1 MSRVG
6 LVFLCLSLTLSAY
19 AAERPVGFLWY
30 NLPKVQS
37 SQKEA
42 RPQGKPFNQLSFTQR
57 DAILHFYT
65 MEALHKAHQ
74 TKKMEDMR
82 RFLSLQNYWLA
93 ESSRFK
99 ALFQKTLL
107 AYPQYDYTVTHPM
120 SQAGIRLTE
129 ERRERLHLKRLKA
142 LRKTQGFLFFYRGKS
157 AYDLRQIPILLDF
170 CKTHRFSLITVS
182 VDGVKAD
189 ALPDTHLDKGQ
200 ADRLGVRYFPA
211 LLLASPARGRAK
223 PVAYGLF
230 TQDMLLTRLN
240 QVATDFNGDEE

>member
-1 MSRVG
+1 MIRLWSF
-6 LVFLCLSLTLSAY
+6 FLLLSLSIAAA

-30 NLPKVQS
+30 NLPKEAPS
-37 SQKEA
+37 PKKE
-42 RPQGKPFNQLSFTQR
+42 RPRGKPFNQLSFTQR
-57 DAILHFYT
+57 DAVLHFYT

-82 RFLSLQNYWLA
+82 RFLSLQDYWLA

-129 ERRERLHLKRLKA
+129 ERRERLHLQRLKA
-142 LRKTQGFLFFYRGKS
+142 LSKTQGFLFFYRGKS
-157 AYDLRQIPILLDF
+157 AYDRRQIPILLDF
-170 CKTHRFSLITVS
+170 CKTHRLSLLAVS

-189 ALPDTHLDKGQ
+189 ALPDTRLDKGQ

-211 LLLASPARGRAK
+211 LLLADPARGKAT

-240 QVATDFNGDEE
+240 QVATHFNGEKE

>member
-1 MSRVG
+1 MIRRG
-6 LVFLCLSLTLSAY
+6 LLVLFLMLNVAAI

-37 SQKEA
+37 SQKEM

-99 ALFQKTLL
+99 ALFQQTLL

-120 SQAGIRLTE
+120 STQGIQLTDA
-129 ERRERLHLKRLKA
+129 RRQRLHRKRLKE
-142 LRKTQGFLFFYRGKS
+142 LTRNHGFLFFYRGKS
-157 AYDLRQIPILLDF
+157 AYDQQQIPILLDF
-170 CKTHRFSLITVS
+170 CRHYHIGLLPVS

-189 ALPDTHLDKGQ
+189 ALPDTRLDEGQ
-200 ADRLGVRYFPA
+200 ADRLGVRFFPA
-211 LLLASPARGRAK
+211 LLLANPATRKAQA
-223 PVAYGLF
+223 VAYGLF
-230 TQDMLLTRLN
+230 TQDSLLIRLN
-240 QVATDFNGDEE
+240 QVATHFNGDDD